1 MDTFDRMQK
10 NNMMFIKRDFCRG
23 RNHARLQNWS
33 AVATRLQLCGVVV
46 GEGGGRLSVDRRES
60 DSVKNK

>member
-1 MDTFDRMQK
+1 
-10 NNMMFIKRDFCRG
+10 MMFRFHIFKSVFG

-33 AVATRLQLCGVVV
+33 IVATRLQLCGVVV

-60 DSVKNK
+60 ECVKNK